1 MLHTYKIKINS
12 SCPQKTRSGPMFP
25 RLPRQHGS
33 NSDPG
38 AASAWSPRSPHV
50 RFWIDQPN
58 LEVGA
63 PLITR
68 SIAFFWGSYIS
79 SYDSYV
85 YMSGY
90 EWIWHIHVDLWWV
103 YINNIYIY
111 IYIYV
116 YMCICI
122 YIYMYIYICILVY
135 YHPEGEEY
143 EIFNMSMLLMFFF
156 DYRLQDDYPGR
167 SHWGFNWKRL
177 ELLHPNY
184 PLVNIQKTIENQ
196 HFSWVNPL

>member
-1 MLHTYKIKINS
+1 
-12 SCPQKTRSGPMFP
+12 MFP

-111 IYIYV
+111 YIYVYVYMYIYVYICIYIYV
-116 YMCICI
+116 YWCII
-122 YIYMYIYICILVY
+122 ILKEKNMRFSICPCY
-135 YHPEGEEY
+135 WC
-143 EIFNMSMLLMFFF
+143 FFLTI
-156 DYRLQDDYPGR
+156 DSRMTIQDAPTGD
-167 SHWGFNWKRL
+167 STEKD
-177 ELLHPNY
+177 
-184 PLVNIQKTIENQ
+184 
-196 HFSWVNPL
+196 